1 LPYPALT
8 VAVPTAPP
16 QLDIEL
22 LPSFTPRPKATHVV
36 FDFDGTLSWIRHGW
50 PEMMQTVM
58 GPRFPLQANETTEDI
73 RAHLFN
79 EMYRFNGQPTPLFMA
94 EMARQISDRGGTAD
108 PDELLTSFITP
119 LDEMANERHRRLR
132 TGETPPDELIVH
144 GGRALLE
151 HLHTRG
157 LKTLILSGNPHTQI
171 SQEAELLDLTR
182 YCNDR
187 VQGHVHA
194 ENFSKQTVLEEWMA
208 EDGFTGEHLIMFGDG
223 AAEIK
228 ATRDLGGLSIGVCSD
243 EVVNGSGVV
252 DQRKRDILLPAG
264 ADAIIADYRDPELL
278 TQTVL
283 GQ

>member
-1 LPYPALT
+1 M
-8 VAVPTAPP
+8 
-16 QLDIEL
+16 
-22 LPSFTPRPKATHVV
+22 V

-58 GPRFPLQANETTEDI
+58 GPRFPLQANETAEDI

-108 PDELLTSFITP
+108 PDELLTAFITP
-119 LDEMANERHRRLR
+119 LDEMANERHRQLR

-157 LKTLILSGNPHTQI
+157 LKTLILSGNPHPQI
-171 SQEAELLDLTR
+171 SQEAELLDLIR
-182 YCNDR
+182 YCNGR

-208 EDGFTGEHLIMFGDG
+208 EDGFTGENLIMFGDG

-228 ATRDLGGLSIGVCSD
+228 ATKNLHGLTLGVCTD
-243 EVVNGSGVV
+243 ENTNGSGII
-252 DQRKRDILLPAG
+252 DRNKRSILLA
-264 ADAIIADYRDPELL
+264 ADVDALIADFRNPELL
-278 TQTVL
+278 TDLML

>member
-1 LPYPALT
+1 MPHPDLT
-8 VAVPTAPP
+8 VGVSSAPT
-16 QLDIEL
+16 QLNIEL
-22 LPSFTPRPKATHVV
+22 LPSFAPRPKATHVV

-58 GPRFPLQANETTEDI
+58 SPRFPLQANETAKDI

-79 EMYRFNGQPTPLFMA
+79 EMYRFNGQPTPLFMS

-108 PDELLTSFITP
+108 PDELLTAFITP
-119 LDEMANERHRRLR
+119 LDEMANERHRQLR

-157 LKTLILSGNPHTQI
+157 LKTLILSGNPHPQI
-171 SQEAELLDLTR
+171 SQEAELLDLIR
-182 YCNDR
+182 YCNGR

-208 EDGFTGEHLIMFGDG
+208 EDGFTGENLIMFGDG

-228 ATRDLGGLSIGVCSD
+228 ATKNLHGLTLGVCTD
-243 EVVNGSGVV
+243 ENTNGSGII
-252 DQRKRDILLPAG
+252 DRNKRSILLA
-264 ADAIIADYRDPELL
+264 ADVDALIADFRNPELL
-278 TQTVL
+278 TDLML